1 MCEPTECPFIWQQ
14 IRLRQLSLC
23 QVSVRIAHYS
33 HISAGCCRADTQP
46 SKIKMLRQAYNNSRL
61 NAIKCNREICMP
73 YKTCTDL
80 YFGIL
85 LLLLLLLVLLL
96 LLFLLLLVSL
106 LLIIII
112 MLQHLWLKLEHCFLL
127 LNPDKCILIHLGSE
141 NYLKMSN

>member
-61 NAIKCNREICMP
+61 NAIKCNREIRMP

-85 LLLLLLLVLLL
+85 LLLLLLLVS
-96 LLFLLLLVSL
+96 LLLV
-106 LLIIII
+106 III
-112 MLQHLWLKLEHCFLL
+112 MLQPLLLKLEHCFLL
-127 LNPDKCILIHLGSE
+127 LNPDKCILIHLGSK
-141 NYLKMSN
+141 ND